1 MGIVI
6 KPEIFLLGFDE
17 GTKKR
22 IYSFLLQQGFE
33 VVHIFQDKILAENIT
48 VKNTSVVIIADNGN
62 AVPGKLLESFV
73 PRRLFTY
80 SPVIVLAAS
89 YDMQRE
95 KLFYEEGVFDYIE
108 TSAASAQ
115 LLDNAIQK
123 AVLRHK
129 SLGINKDKIAS
140 LIESEAKFKTI
151 AENSLDFIGI
161 LSPGLVFTYIS
172 PSIKYLLGYSPEEI
186 LNKNPFQIFALE
198 DIEKIPSTVIKAESL
213 ERYHYRLKHK
223 SGEYRWFETTFK
235 PLKDEAGNILQLLAT
250 SKNITKRKQLSFML
264 EEMQHLARVGG
275 WEYYLEDDKI
285 YGTKEIANIFDV
297 PKDQHLAFRKALG
310 MFTHT
315 SQKMIERELSQTLEY
330 GKSWDLE
337 LSFVDSRNQIR
348 WVRTV
353 GKPYYLNGK
362 VHKLGGTLQDI
373 SERVNYEELL
383 YKKQS
388 ELKAFVENTPAAI
401 AMFDKSMRYIAATKK
416 WCEDYSIS
424 EKNVIGQIHHDIF
437 PKTSVNWAK
446 IYERCLHGAVEKREE
461 DKFIFSDGKVEWL
474 KWEIRPWYNYRNE
487 IGGLLAMSEIITARK
502 EAEELAYQQQ
512 KRMREIYQIT
522 SDITG
527 DISDRIKKVIE
538 KATLALS
545 MDVGILSKISGNNY
559 LIKEHF
565 DNVGLLNPN
574 QRVFPLNNTL
584 CHITY
589 GENGV
594 VAINSLASSPYES
607 HPTVSNIPVASYIGV
622 PIWKDGLKYGTL
634 SFSSQNA
641 LKDEVSQADQDFVQL
656 LGQWIGAAI
665 DRRTFEREIVVAKE
679 KAEEASKAKAHFLS
693 TMSHEIRTPLNAVVG
708 IAYLLLQQDPK
719 PEQIKNLQTLQFSAN
734 NLLALIN
741 DILDFSKIES
751 GKIEIERIEYDI
763 KLMLERLYAMLEFK
777 AIEKNIDLSMHISP
791 ALPVKVKGDPTR
803 LNQIITNLVSNAIK
817 FTEIGGVN
825 ISIDVME
832 ETTKNIAVKITVT
845 DTGIGIPKE
854 KLHNIF
860 DSFTQASSDTSRKYG
875 GTGLGLSISKKLAEM
890 QGANITVE
898 STLGKGSAFTLHLTM
913 EKASA
918 DTLPDEKE
926 VEELE
931 NYDISGSVVLLVED
945 NEVNQLVAKQFLKNK
960 DIKVDV
966 ANTGIVALEK
976 IKSMEYDLILMDL
989 QMPEMDGY
997 EAAVKI
1003 RSVHE
1008 RYYQE
1013 IPIIALTA
1021 STMSEVRKRVLEAGM
1036 NDYISKPFVPDT
1048 FYNCLYKYIK
1058 KSPRSKLNNPSE
1070 EIEPI
1075 LIEFDK
1081 VFEFA
1086 FGEMSFYRELLGKIK
1101 DEFITFKHQFNEALV
1116 LNDLEKIAF
1125 LKHRLSSSLKILNL
1139 MELENNIESVRV
1151 MVSNRTP
1158 EDEIQLTA
1166 TIIEKECV
1174 TIVNNINQ
1182 ELEKTAE
1189 ESYNN

>member
-1 MGIVI
+1 MGIAG
-6 KPEIFLLGFDE
+6 KPEILLFGFDE
-17 GTKKR
+17 VSKKK
-22 IYSFLLQQGFE
+22 IYSLLLQKGFE
-33 VVHIFQDKILAENIT
+33 VVHIYENKLSLDNIKAE
-48 VKNTSVVIIADNGN
+48 NTSVVIIADNDN
-62 AVPGKLLESFV
+62 VVPKDVLESFI
-73 PRRLFTY
+73 PERLSSF
-80 SPVIVLAAS
+80 SPVIILAPS
-89 YDMQRE
+89 YNEQRE
-95 KLFYEEGVFDYIE
+95 MMYYQKGAYDYFEI
-108 TSAASAQ
+108 SAASAER
-115 LLDNAIQK
+115 LARAVQK
-123 AVLRHK
+123 AWLRHE
-129 SLGINKDKIAS
+129 SLGINKSRLAS
-140 LIESEAKFKTI
+140 LIKSENKFKTI

-172 PSIKYLLGYSPEEI
+172 PSIKYLLGYSPDEI
-186 LNKNPFQIFALE
+186 LNKNPFQIFILE
-198 DIEKIPSTVIKAESL
+198 DIEKIPSTLIKGESL

-223 SGEYRWFETTFK
+223 NGEYRWFETTFK
-235 PLKDEAGNILQLLAT
+235 PLTDEEGNILQLLAT

-285 YGTKEIANIFDV
+285 YGTKEIANIFGL
-297 PKDQHLAFRKALG
+297 PKDQYLPFRQALG

-337 LSFVDSRNQIR
+337 LSFVDNRNQIR

-353 GKPYYLNGK
+353 GKPYYLNGR

-401 AMFDKSMRYIAATKK
+401 AMFDKNMRYIAATKK

-424 EKNVIGQIHHDIF
+424 EKDIIGQIHRDIF
-437 PKTSVNWAK
+437 PKTSVNWGK

-461 DKFIFSDGKVEWL
+461 DKFIFPDGKVEWL

-512 KRMREIYQIT
+512 KRMRDIYQIT

-538 KATLALS
+538 KATLALG
-545 MDVGILSKISGNNY
+545 MDLGILSKISGNNY

-565 DNVGLLNPN
+565 DSASLLNPN
-574 QRVFPLNNTL
+574 QRVFPLANTL
-584 CHITY
+584 CSITY
-589 GENGV
+589 GENGI
-594 VAINSLASSPYES
+594 VAIDSLAASPYENHS
-607 HPTVSNIPVASYIGV
+607 TVSNIPVASYIGV

-634 SFSSQNA
+634 SFSSQHP
-641 LKDEVSQADQDFVQL
+641 LKDEISQADQDFVQL

-777 AIEKNIDLSMHISP
+777 AVEKNIDLGMHISP

-825 ISIDVME
+825 ISVDVME

-860 DSFTQASSDTSRKYG
+860 DSFTQASADTSRKYG

-890 QGANITVE
+890 QGGNITVE
-898 STLGKGSAFTLHLTM
+898 STLGKGSAFTVHLTM
-913 EKASA
+913 EKASSNSPA
-918 DTLPDEKE
+918 EKAE
-926 VEELE
+926 VFEWE
-931 NYDISGSVVLLVED
+931 NFDISGSVVLLVED

-960 DIKVDV
+960 EIKVDV
-966 ANTGIVALEK
+966 ANNGMVALEK
-976 IKSMEYDLILMDL
+976 IKSMDYDLVLMDL

-997 EAAVKI
+997 EAAAKI
-1003 RSVHE
+1003 RSFKE
-1008 RYYQE
+1008 RYFQE

-1021 STMSEVRKRVLEAGM
+1021 STMSEVRRRVLESGM

-1048 FYNCLYKYIK
+1048 FYNCLYKFIK
-1058 KSPRSKLNNPSE
+1058 KSPRNKLDNPTE
-1070 EIEPI
+1070 EIEPV

-1101 DEFITFKHQFNEALV
+1101 DEFITFKFQFAEAV
-1116 LNDLEKIAF
+1116 ATKDIEKIGF
-1125 LKHRLSSSLKILNL
+1125 LKHRLSSSLKILGL
-1139 MELENNIESVRV
+1139 MELENNIDSVQT
-1151 MVSNRTP
+1151 MASNEAA

-1166 TIIEKECV
+1166 TVIEKECD
-1174 TIVNNINQ
+1174 TIINNIIQ
-1182 ELEKTAE
+1182 ELEKTSQ
-1189 ESYNN
+1189 ESYN

>member
-1 MGIVI
+1 MSTV
-6 KPEIFLLGFDE
+6 KNYQIFLLGFKE
-17 GTKKR
+17 ELKKKLCALLHQKNYEV
-22 IYSFLLQQGFE
+22 IFINQNQKVEPASLQASSIFIISDNEKDTPKSVLDFSVPETYSLLNP
-33 VVHIFQDKILAENIT
+33 VVVFANSHNEQRE
-48 VKNTSVVIIADNGN
+48 
-62 AVPGKLLESFV
+62 
-73 PRRLFTY
+73 RLFY
-80 SPVIVLAAS
+80 
-89 YDMQRE
+89 
-95 KLFYEEGVFDYIE
+95 KEGVYDYISE
-108 TSAASAQ
+108 SDTSSEDIA
-115 LLDNAIQK
+115 K
-123 AVLRHK
+123 AVEKSILRHK
-129 SLGINKDKIAS
+129 SLQINKTKLNSI
-140 LIESEAKFKTI
+140 IESEARFKAI

-186 LNKNPFQIFALE
+186 LNKNPFQIFTLE
-198 DIEKIPSTVIKAESL
+198 DIEKIPSTVIREEPL

-235 PLKDEAGNILQLLAT
+235 PLTDENGNVVQLLAT
-250 SKNITKRKQLSFML
+250 SKNITKRKRLSFML

-285 YGTKEIANIFDV
+285 YGTKEISNIFGISGD
-297 PKDQHLAFRKALG
+297 HHISFRDALNV
-310 MFTHT
+310 FTHT

-362 VHKLGGTLQDI
+362 VNKLGGTLQDI

-401 AMFDKSMRYIAATKK
+401 AMFDKNMRYIAATKR
-416 WCEDYSIS
+416 WCQDYSIA
-424 EKNVIGQIHHDIF
+424 EKDVIGQRHHDIF
-437 PKTSVNWAK
+437 PKTSVNWTK
-446 IYERCLHGAVEKREE
+446 IYEKCLQGAIEKREE
-461 DKFIFSDGKVEWL
+461 DKFIFPDGKVEWL
-474 KWEIRPWYNYRNE
+474 KWEIRPWYNYRSE
-487 IGGLLAMSEIITARK
+487 IGGLIAMSEIITSRK

-512 KRMREIYQIT
+512 KRMRDIYQIT

-538 KATLALS
+538 KATVALG
-545 MDVGILSKISGNNY
+545 MDIGILGKITGNNY

-565 DNVGLLNPN
+565 DNKNLLNSN
-574 QRVFPLNNTL
+574 QRVYPLNNTL
-584 CHITY
+584 CNITY
-589 GENGV
+589 GENGI
-594 VAINSLASSPYES
+594 VAIDSLPSSPYEQ
-607 HPTVSNIPVASYIGV
+607 HPTVSNIRVASYIGV

-634 SFSSQNA
+634 SFSSQNV
-641 LKDEVSQADQDFVQL
+641 LKDEISQADQDFVQL

-708 IAYLLLQQDPK
+708 ISYLLLQQDPK
-719 PEQIKNLQTLQFSAN
+719 EEQVKNLQTLQFSAN

-763 KLMLERLYAMLEFK
+763 KLMLERLYSMLEFK

-825 ISIDVME
+825 ISVDVME
-832 ETTKNIAVKITVT
+832 ETTKNIAVKFTVT
-845 DTGIGIPKE
+845 DTGIGIPNE

-875 GTGLGLSISKKLAEM
+875 GTGLGLSISKKLVEM
-890 QGANITVE
+890 QGGSITVE
-898 STLGKGSAFTLHLTM
+898 SNVGKGSAFTVHLTM

-918 DTLPDEKE
+918 DTGPEKIT
-926 VEELE
+926 E
-931 NYDISGSVVLLVED
+931 NEWENSDISGSVVLLVED

-966 ANTGIVALEK
+966 ASNGMIALEK

-1003 RSVHE
+1003 RSFQE
-1008 RYYQE
+1008 RYFKE
-1013 IPIIALTA
+1013 IPIVALTA
-1021 STMSEVRKRVLEAGM
+1021 STMSEVRKRVLASGM

-1048 FYNCLYKYIK
+1048 FYSCLYKYLKI
-1058 KSPRSKLNNPSE
+1058 SPKNRLNDPAE
-1070 EIEPI
+1070 KTKPT

-1081 VFEFA
+1081 VLQFA
-1086 FGEMSFYRELLGKIK
+1086 FGEKAFYRELLGKIK
-1101 DEFITFKHQFNEALV
+1101 EEFFTFKHQFSEALEIG
-1116 LNDLEKIAF
+1116 DLEKISF
-1125 LKHRLSSSLKILNL
+1125 LKHRLSSSLKILGL
-1139 MELENNIESVRV
+1139 EDLENNIESVRIMISEGV
-1151 MVSNRTP
+1151 IK
-1158 EDEIQLTA
+1158 DEVQLSA
-1166 TIIEKECV
+1166 TIIEDECD
-1174 TIVNNINQ
+1174 IIIKNIAQ
-1182 ELEKTAE
+1182 ELEKTSQE
-1189 ESYNN
+1189 TFNN